1 MTPWQVLLDTVGG
14 ELRTRLDGDLL
25 PALYAA
31 VSVPTAQIRADLR
44 EEGLAYVDSQAGQWP
59 SSQQLEETSSR
70 VVKHARRRGVGLGVA
85 SGLVGAVAIP
95 PEVLGG
101 LVLALRLGQRL
112 AVVHGFDPETN
123 AGRLVLWRAVAAAYD
138 IDLPAQSQ
146 VGMRVRD
153 LPELLR
159 SQLPAGPQAATW
171 MARQVGVRAAVSVV
185 SEITRFIP
193 GLGAGIAGFS
203 AHRRTEAMSA
213 RMLVVFRR
221 SVEAQP
227 FDLLD
232 ESVAVEIP
240 TPIPPAGQTPTR

>member
-1 MTPWQVLLDTVGG
+1 MTPWQTLIELLGG
-14 ELRTRLDGDLL
+14 EVKDRLDGDLL

-31 VSVPTAQIRADLR
+31 VSVPTAIIRSELR
-44 EEGLAYVDSQAGQWP
+44 DEGLSFIDPEAGLWP
-59 SSQQLEETSSR
+59 GVQQLDESAKKMIVS
-70 VVKHARRRGVGLGVA
+70 AQRRGVGLGVA

-95 PEVLGG
+95 PEVLAG

-112 AVVHGFDPETN
+112 GVIFGFDPETD

-138 IDLPAQSQ
+138 IDLPQQAQ

-159 SQLPAGPQAATW
+159 SQLPAGQQAATW
-171 MARQVGVRAAVSVV
+171 MARQVATRALMTAVSRV
-185 SEITRFIP
+185 TRLIP
-193 GLGAGIAGFS
+193 GLGAGVGGYS
-203 AHRRTEAMSA
+203 AHKRIEVMGA
-213 RMLVVFRR
+213 RMLTVFRR

-232 ESVAVEIP
+232 ESLAVEVRS
-240 TPIPPAGQTPTR
+240 AE